1 MTHFSK
7 DAVNMRRIVI
17 FFILFIS
24 CQVNAITDKE
34 LKSIAMSKLGGNE
47 LEIKIRNSTYCIVQP
62 NNRSGFVIIDLK
74 KNTAG
79 RIIAFSTESSWREK
93 SLPPV
98 VLNWF
103 EKHEREHYE
112 VKTNQNY
119 SPEWESVSPL
129 LTCHWHQN
137 SPYNDLS
144 PIVEDGNVK
153 TAAGCVAI
161 AAAQIAYYWR
171 KDNPLYTLK
180 DTPTYIYGGAP
191 VNYTI
196 PKGSPNKWDL
206 MQDSY
211 TYNDSQESRNA
222 VAQLCYVI
230 GTTSYLNYASST
242 GGSIRDAANALYSQ
256 YNLLSEYISKPK
268 ISYSEWVDKLY
279 ENLIKG
285 YPIMCSGIGN
295 GGHAFVLDGYDSETG
310 LFHFNFGWG
319 GTGDGYYPVDDSEE
333 SMGGFSMGQSIVYD
347 IHPSTRN
354 IDTSLNCTFENKNEP
369 AILVSCSIKNNSTLP
384 IRQLH
389 IYSVSENTTL
399 EEAVSPIWEGS
410 GIANDGIEYFISL
423 RLDKLVDNHF
433 VLYLTDEQKYELA
446 HYSIDISS
454 TINNMIISSK
464 TIHYY
469 NMYGQKVNN
478 PSKGLY
484 IIDDNTHKQ
493 KVIRKYD

>member
-1 MTHFSK
+1 
-7 DAVNMRRIVI
+7 MRGIVFI
-17 FFILFIS
+17 FILFVS

-34 LKSIAMSKLGGNE
+34 LKSIAMSKLGNSV
-47 LEIKIRNSTYCIVQP
+47 LEIKKRNSTYCIVQS
-62 NNRSGFVIIDLK
+62 NNGSGYVIIDLK
-74 KNTAG
+74 EDTEG
-79 RIIAFSTESSWREK
+79 RIIAFSTESSWREDC
-93 SLPPV
+93 LPPV
-98 VLNWF
+98 ILDWV
-103 EKHEREHYE
+103 EKYEKEHNE
-112 VKTNQNY
+112 MKTFQNNNH
-119 SPEWESVSPL
+119 EWESVSPL
-129 LTCHWHQN
+129 LSCHWHQN

-144 PIVEDGNVK
+144 PIIEDGNVK

-171 KDNPLYTLK
+171 RDNPLYTLK

-191 VNYTI
+191 VSHII

-211 TYNDSQESRNA
+211 KNNDSQDSRNA

-256 YNLLSEYISKPK
+256 YNLLSEYVSKPK
-268 ISYSEWVDKLY
+268 VNYSEWVDILY
-279 ENLIKG
+279 DNIAKG
-285 YPIMCSGIGN
+285 YPVMCSGIGS
-295 GGHAFVLDGYDSETG
+295 GGHAFVLDGYDRETG

-319 GTGDGYYPVDDSEE
+319 GAGDGYYPVDDSED
-333 SMGGFSMGQSIVYD
+333 SMGGFSKGQSIVYN

-354 IDTSLNCTFENKNEP
+354 IEASLNCVYEYINEP
-369 AILVSCSIKNNSTLP
+369 VIMASCTIKNNSTLP

-389 IYSVSENTTL
+389 IYAVSENTTL
-399 EEAVSPIWEGS
+399 DETESSIWEGDEI
-410 GIANDGIEYFISL
+410 GNDGIEHIVSL
-423 RLDKLVDNHF
+423 KLDKLVDNHF

-454 TINNMIISSK
+454 AVNNMVISSK

-469 NMYGQKVNN
+469 NMYGQRVNN

-484 IIDDNTHKQ
+484 IIDDNTHKK